1 MSATII
7 DGKAIAKEILI
18 ESKLKVDL
26 LILQGCRPGLAVVL
40 VGDDPASTVY
50 VNSKER
56 ACKEV
61 GISTFDKRMPE
72 STSEGELLALI
83 DQLNDDVS
91 VHGILVQ
98 LPLPRHINEANV
110 LQRISRLKDVDGF
123 NWTNLGAL
131 LNGYPIIAPCTP
143 SACLEMILRSKIP
156 LSGQHAVVLG
166 RSSIVGKPLALML
179 LSHDATVTICHSK
192 TRNLSEFLKNAD
204 IVLSAV
210 GKPGIVMASMVKP
223 GAAVIDIGINRLA
236 NGQLCGDVDYN
247 NVLEIAKWITPVP
260 GGVGP
265 VTVAMVIANTILATE
280 SQHKLF

>member
-1 MSATII
+1 
-7 DGKAIAKEILI
+7 
-18 ESKLKVDL
+18 
-26 LILQGCRPGLAVVL
+26 
-40 VGDDPASTVY
+40 
-50 VNSKER
+50 
-56 ACKEV
+56 
-61 GISTFDKRMPE
+61 
-72 STSEGELLALI
+72 
-83 DQLNDDVS
+83 
-91 VHGILVQ
+91 
-98 LPLPRHINEANV
+98 
-110 LQRISRLKDVDGF
+110 
-123 NWTNLGAL
+123 
-131 LNGYPIIAPCTP
+131 
-143 SACLEMILRSKIP
+143 MILRSKIP

-247 NVLEIAKWITPVP
+247 NVQEIAKWITPVP